1 MSGSASPTV
10 LSAGSV
16 TIKATGGYT
25 GDLLQRIVNATSGS
39 TSVLT
44 GTSTAGNGSALPAA
58 PTTSGT
64 YALVI
69 PSTYTGSL
77 SIPSGYNYVLYSG
90 TGELTGGTSST
101 VVVGNN
107 LNYSGGA
114 GTVVATGTGTVG
126 ATVTDS
132 IASALIS
139 VYTGTYTVNASG
151 GSDTVVVDTGSS
163 AVVNATG
170 SNDTVLVGTPPTNVA
185 TGSVATQASGGAAE
199 TINAA
204 GTNNIIYDYSGGN
217 LINLG
222 GSDEYVS
229 NSATLT
235 ASTVVGTGGNDTVIA
250 TAATDFIG
258 TAASSSLFVG
268 SDVGVVTVASAVNQ
282 TVVGAAG
289 GGTYTEGAA
298 STGSFAFFGHFTTT
312 LGAAVTD
319 SIVGSASS
327 PTVDVWG
334 NSEENEVVSQAGT
347 AKGFL
352 KGNSFVGYGEGDTIN
367 ATHTTGGDNF
377 ILFNVATTANPS
389 AGGNFVGNSTLFGSS
404 AGNELFA
411 FFGNLG
417 YTTVATPAHTITIE
431 NWVSSDVLGLGVGDG
446 KTAGFYTSG
455 DASGLLSALTAAK
468 GGSASYTLSDGTTIK
483 FVGASPTSETT
494 AGADRYYTG

>member
-1 MSGSASPTV
+1 
-10 LSAGSV
+10 
-16 TIKATGGYT
+16 
-25 GDLLQRIVNATSGS
+25 
-39 TSVLT
+39 
-44 GTSTAGNGSALPAA
+44 
-58 PTTSGT
+58 
-64 YALVI
+64 
-69 PSTYTGSL
+69 L
-77 SIPSGYNYVLYSG
+77 SIPSGYTYVLYGG

-107 LNYSGGA
+107 LNYSGNA

-132 IASALIS
+132 VASALIS

-185 TGSVATQASGGAAE
+185 TGSVATQASGGNSE
-199 TINAA
+199 TINAS
-204 GTNNIIYDYSGGN
+204 GTNNIVYDYSGGN

-222 GSDEYVS
+222 GSNTYVA

-235 ASTVVGTGGNDTVIA
+235 ASTVVGTGGADTVFA
-250 TAATDFIG
+250 TSALDFVGTAAT
-258 TAASSSLFVG
+258 SSLFVG
-268 SDVGVVTVASAVNQ
+268 SNVGVVTVASASNQ
-282 TVVGAAG
+282 TVVGASG
-289 GGTYTEGAA
+289 GGIYTEGTS

-327 PTVDVWG
+327 PTVDAWG

-347 AKGFL
+347 AKALL
-352 KGNSFVGYGEGDTIN
+352 KGNTFVGYGEGDTIN
-367 ATHTTGGDNF
+367 ATNTTGGDQF
-377 ILFNVATTANPS
+377 IVFNVASTANPS
-389 AGGNFVGNSTLFGSS
+389 AAGNFVGNSTLIGSS

-417 YTTVATPAHTITIE
+417 FTTVTTPAHTITIE
-431 NWVSSDVLGLGVGDG
+431 NWQTSDVLGLGVGNG
-446 KTAGFYTSG
+446 STAGDYTSG
-455 DASGLLSALTAAK
+455 DASGLLSALTTAK

-494 AGADRYYTG
+494 SGAFRYFTG